1 MAEQYKLKKPV
12 TFEEVNYEAL
22 TLDFDKLTGNDIL
35 SAETQYRVEQPDAS
49 NVLVKELT
57 KAYQA
62 YVVARAADVPVE
74 LVRSLSA
81 NDFTRLTVQAQS
93 FLLGMG

>member
-1 MAEQYKLKKPV
+1 MAESFKLKKPV
-12 TFEEVNYEAL
+12 TFEEVKYEAL

-35 SAETQYRVEQPDAS
+35 NAETQYRVEQPDAS

-57 KAYQA
+57 KGYQA

-74 LVRSLSA
+74 LVRNLSA
-81 NDFTRLTVQAQS
+81 SDFTRLTVQAQS